1 MFRGSWETC
10 CSSHHF
16 VVEKSKAILISFS
29 LFLFLVPFHLLYW
42 KLENLFFCSKSFK
55 FYNHM
60 LWCRAI
66 LICYDDS
73 QFENLDP
80 SVLGIFFEFFSFFLY
95 CLCLAACEIL
105 VPQLAKQIVSAR
117 AQLKLMC
124 SGKMKPQS
132 CSQTALPSIS
142 KQSETQLTCNLTSSF
157 LS

>member
-1 MFRGSWETC
+1 
-10 CSSHHF
+10 
-16 VVEKSKAILISFS
+16 
-29 LFLFLVPFHLLYW
+29 
-42 KLENLFFCSKSFK
+42 
-55 FYNHM
+55 M

-80 SVLGIFFEFFSFFLY
+80 SVMGIFFEFLSFFLSFFFF
-95 CLCLAACEIL
+95 CLCLSACEIL

-132 CSQTALPSIS
+132 CSQTALPSLS
-142 KQSETQLTCNLTSSF
+142 KQSETQLACNLTSSF